1 MSLFKKA
8 TKKDSKARVAL
19 CGPSGSGKTFTGL
32 TIAKYLS
39 GGGQVAVIDT
49 ERGSASKY
57 ADLFEFDCYEPTKFD
72 PRELIDHINQ
82 AIESSYKVVF
92 IDSLSHYWMGKGGE
106 LEIVDSISKRS
117 QNINSFNAWRE
128 VTPIHNQ
135 LVDTLIGSP
144 IHIIVSMRTKT
155 EWIVEKNEKGKS
167 VPRKIGMAPVM
178 RDGIEY
184 EFDVFGDLDQEN
196 TLTVTKSR
204 CSQLS
209 GQVIHRPGK
218 DMAETLLRWL
228 KGEKVQQVN
237 AVEIIHANAHSPEDY
252 KFPIV
257 SDPIELAFESA
268 STNDGIKLIWTALSP
283 DQKRK
288 YEAKKNEAKERIA
301 KSVPVPVTAPPQ
313 EQFFPDESLGGDDPG
328 GDDIPL

>member
-49 ERGSASKY
+49 EHGSASKY
-57 ADLFEFDCYEPTKFD
+57 ADLFEFDCHEPSKYD
-72 PRELIDHINQ
+72 PRELIDHIKQ
-82 AIESSYKVVF
+82 AAESSYKVIF

-117 QNINSFNAWRE
+117 QNGNSFNAWRD

-135 LVDTLIGSP
+135 LVDTIISSP
-144 IHIIVSMRTKT
+144 IHIIASMRTKT
-155 EWIVEKNEKGKS
+155 EWVIEKNEKGKS
-167 VPRKIGMAPVM
+167 APRKIGMAPVM

-184 EFDVFGDLDQEN
+184 EFDICGDLDQEN

-204 CSQLS
+204 CPELS

-218 DMAETLLRWL
+218 DMAETLIRWL
-228 KGEKVQQVN
+228 KGEKVEIPPQQASV
-237 AVEIIHANAHSPEDY
+237 V
-252 KFPIV
+252 V

-288 YEAKKNEAKERIA
+288 YESKKNEAKDRIA
-301 KSVPVPVTAPPQ
+301 KSVPPTPVTVPPQ
-313 EQFFPDESLGGDDPG
+313 EQFFPDESLVSDDPG